1 MGVRKQPQ
9 CSGTVRLYGGGS
21 IFVARYI
28 CFFMPQPRVSV
39 IIPAHNEAG
48 AIALVLAEIPAGLV
62 QEVIVVDNNSTDDTG
77 KIARA
82 SGATVLCEPRP
93 GYGYACLAGM
103 AYAFGKAQSEQ
114 PDIVVFVDGDHSDF
128 PEQMP
133 ELLAP
138 LLRGEADMVIGSRAL
153 GEREKGSLL
162 PQQRFGN
169 WLASRLL
176 RLRYGGN
183 VTDLGPF
190 RAILAPALLAIQM
203 EDKTYGWTV
212 EMQVKAARQG
222 LRTVEVPVRYR
233 KRIGT
238 SKVSGTVR
246 GTIGAGYKDAA
257 AAVKPHGAATLRLF
271 SNSHSYASGRPA
283 RSRFHS
289 HYYHRRTVPPD
300 RPARPAP
307 GAIFLSKG

>member
-1 MGVRKQPQ
+1 M
-9 CSGTVRLYGGGS
+9 RLYGGGG

-28 CFFMPQPRVSV
+28 CSFMPQPRVSV

-62 QEVIVVDNNSTDDTG
+62 QEVTVVDNNSTDDTG
-77 KIARA
+77 EIARA
-82 SGATVLCEPRP
+82 GGATVLREPRP

-133 ELLAP
+133 EILAP

-190 RAILAPALLAIQM
+190 RAILAPVLLALQM

-212 EMQVKAARQG
+212 EMQVKAARQD

-246 GTIGAGYKDAA
+246 GTIGAGYKILW
-257 AAVKPHGAATLRLF
+257 T
-271 SNSHSYASGRPA
+271 
-283 RSRFHS
+283 
-289 HYYHRRTVPPD
+289 
-300 RPARPAP
+300 
-307 GAIFLSKG
+307 IFKYW

>member
-1 MGVRKQPQ
+1 
-9 CSGTVRLYGGGS
+9 
-21 IFVARYI
+21 
-28 CFFMPQPRVSV
+28 MPQPRISI

-48 AIALVLAEIPAGLV
+48 AIALVLAEIPAGLA
-62 QEVIVVDNNSTDDTG
+62 QEVIVVDNNSTDNTSE
-77 KIARA
+77 IAR
-82 SGATVLCEPRP
+82 SCGATVLREPCP

-103 AYAFGKAQSEQ
+103 AHAFSRPQSEQ
-114 PDIVVFVDGDHSDF
+114 PDIVVFLDGDHSDY

-138 LLRGEADMVIGSRAL
+138 LLRGDADMVIGSRAL
-153 GEREKGSLL
+153 GVREKGSLL

-176 RLRYGGN
+176 RLRYGGS

-190 RAILAPALLAIQM
+190 RAILAPALLGLRM

-212 EMQVKAARQG
+212 EMQVKAARQS

-246 GTIGAGYKDAA
+246 GTLGAGYKILW
-257 AAVKPHGAATLRLF
+257 T
-271 SNSHSYASGRPA
+271 
-283 RSRFHS
+283 
-289 HYYHRRTVPPD
+289 
-300 RPARPAP
+300 
-307 GAIFLSKG
+307 IFKYW

>member
-1 MGVRKQPQ
+1 
-9 CSGTVRLYGGGS
+9 
-21 IFVARYI
+21 
-28 CFFMPQPRVSV
+28 MPQPRVSV

-48 AIALVLAEIPAGLV
+48 AIALVLAEIPAGLA
-62 QEVIVVDNNSTDDTG
+62 QEVIVVDNNSTDNTAE
-77 KIARA
+77 IARA
-82 SGATVLCEPRP
+82 GGATVLREPRP

-103 AYAFGKAQSEQ
+103 AHAFGRPQSEQ
-114 PDIVVFVDGDHSDF
+114 PGIVVFLDGDHSDF
-128 PEQMP
+128 PD
-133 ELLAP
+133 L
-138 LLRGEADMVIGSRAL
+138 VIGSRAL

-190 RAILAPALLAIQM
+190 RAILAPALLALHM

-246 GTIGAGYKDAA
+246 GTVGAGYKILW
-257 AAVKPHGAATLRLF
+257 T
-271 SNSHSYASGRPA
+271 
-283 RSRFHS
+283 
-289 HYYHRRTVPPD
+289 
-300 RPARPAP
+300 
-307 GAIFLSKG
+307 IFKYW

>member
-1 MGVRKQPQ
+1 
-9 CSGTVRLYGGGS
+9 
-21 IFVARYI
+21 
-28 CFFMPQPRVSV
+28 MPQPRISV

-48 AIALVLAEIPAGLV
+48 AIAYVLAEIPVGLV
-62 QEVIVVDNNSTDDTG
+62 REVIVVDNNSTDNTG
-77 KIARA
+77 AIARA
-82 SGATVLCEPRP
+82 NGATVLHETRP

-103 AYAFGKAQSEQ
+103 AHVYGQAQSEQ
-114 PDIVVFVDGDHSDF
+114 PDIVVFLAGDHSDF

-153 GEREKGSLL
+153 GVREKGSLL

-176 RLRYGGN
+176 RLRYGGT

-190 RAILAPALLAIQM
+190 RAILAPALLALHM

-212 EMQVKAARQG
+212 EMQVKAARLG

-246 GTIGAGYKDAA
+246 GTLGASYKILW
-257 AAVKPHGAATLRLF
+257 T
-271 SNSHSYASGRPA
+271 
-283 RSRFHS
+283 
-289 HYYHRRTVPPD
+289 
-300 RPARPAP
+300 
-307 GAIFLSKG
+307 IFRYW

>member
-1 MGVRKQPQ
+1 
-9 CSGTVRLYGGGS
+9 
-21 IFVARYI
+21 
-28 CFFMPQPRVSV
+28 MPAPRVHV

-48 AIALVLAEIPAGLV
+48 AIGLVLAEIPAGLAE
-62 QEVIVVDNNSTDDTG
+62 EVIVVDNNSTDNTG
-77 KIARA
+77 EIARA
-82 SGATVLCEPRP
+82 AGAVVLREPRP

-103 AYAFGKAQSEQ
+103 AHAYGRPQSAQ
-114 PDIVVFVDGDHSDF
+114 PDIVVFLDGDHSDF

-138 LLRGEADMVIGSRAL
+138 LLRGEADLVIGSRAL
-153 GEREKGSLL
+153 GVREKGSLL

-169 WLASRLL
+169 WLAAGLL
-176 RLRYGGN
+176 RLRYGTTT
-183 VTDLGPF
+183 TDLGPF
-190 RAILAPALLAIQM
+190 RAVLAPALLALGM

-246 GTIGAGYKDAA
+246 GTIGAGYKILW
-257 AAVKPHGAATLRLF
+257 T
-271 SNSHSYASGRPA
+271 
-283 RSRFHS
+283 
-289 HYYHRRTVPPD
+289 
-300 RPARPAP
+300 
-307 GAIFLSKG
+307 IFKYW

>member
-1 MGVRKQPQ
+1 M
-9 CSGTVRLYGGGS
+9 S
-21 IFVARYI
+21 
-28 CFFMPQPRVSV
+28 QPRISV

-48 AIALVLAEIPAGLV
+48 AIGLVLVEIPQDLV
-62 QEVIVVDNNSTDDTG
+62 HEVIVVDNNSTDDTG
-77 KIARA
+77 RVARA
-82 SGATVLCEPRP
+82 GGATVLREARP

-103 AYAFGKAQSEQ
+103 AHAFGRDKSEW
-114 PDIVVFVDGDHSDF
+114 PDLVVFLDGDHSDF

-138 LLRGEADMVIGSRAL
+138 LLRDEADLVIGSRAL

-176 RLRYGGN
+176 RLRYGGQ

-190 RAILAPALLAIQM
+190 RAITASALLAIGM

-238 SKVSGTVR
+238 SKVSGTVK
-246 GTIGAGYKDAA
+246 GTLGAGYKILW
-257 AAVKPHGAATLRLF
+257 T
-271 SNSHSYASGRPA
+271 
-283 RSRFHS
+283 
-289 HYYHRRTVPPD
+289 
-300 RPARPAP
+300 
-307 GAIFLSKG
+307 IFKYW

>member
-1 MGVRKQPQ
+1 M
-9 CSGTVRLYGGGS
+9 L
-21 IFVARYI
+21 
-28 CFFMPQPRVSV
+28 QPRVSV
-39 IIPAHNEAG
+39 IIPAYNEAG
-48 AIALVLAEIPAGLV
+48 AITQVLAEIPAGLV
-62 QEVIVVDNNSTDDTG
+62 QEVIVVDNNSTDNTG
-77 KIARA
+77 EIAR
-82 SGATVLCEPRP
+82 SGGATVLRELRP

-103 AYAFGKAQSEQ
+103 AHAYSRPQSEQ
-114 PDIVVFVDGDHSDF
+114 PDIIVFLDGDHSDF

-176 RLRYGGN
+176 RLRYGGT

-190 RAILAPALLAIQM
+190 RAILAPALLSLHM

-246 GTIGAGYKDAA
+246 GTIGAGYKILW
-257 AAVKPHGAATLRLF
+257 T
-271 SNSHSYASGRPA
+271 
-283 RSRFHS
+283 
-289 HYYHRRTVPPD
+289 
-300 RPARPAP
+300 
-307 GAIFLSKG
+307 IFKYW

>member
-1 MGVRKQPQ
+1 
-9 CSGTVRLYGGGS
+9 
-21 IFVARYI
+21 
-28 CFFMPQPRVSV
+28 MPRPLVSV

-48 AIALVLAEIPAGLV
+48 AIALVLAEIPQGLAH
-62 QEVIVVDNNSTDDTG
+62 EVVVVDNNSTDATG
-77 KIARA
+77 AIAA
-82 SGATVLCEPRP
+82 ACGATVLREPRP

-103 AYAFGKAQSEQ
+103 AHVFGRPQSEQ
-114 PDIVVFVDGDHSDF
+114 PDIVVFLDGDHSDF

-138 LLRGEADMVIGSRAL
+138 LLSGAVDMVIGSRAL

-169 WLASRLL
+169 WLAAGLL
-176 RLRYGGN
+176 RLRYGTTT
-183 VTDLGPF
+183 TDLGPF
-190 RAILAPALLAIQM
+190 RAILAPALLRIGM

-212 EMQVKAARQG
+212 EMQVKAARLG

-246 GTIGAGYKDAA
+246 GTLGAGYKILW
-257 AAVKPHGAATLRLF
+257 T
-271 SNSHSYASGRPA
+271 
-283 RSRFHS
+283 
-289 HYYHRRTVPPD
+289 
-300 RPARPAP
+300 
-307 GAIFLSKG
+307 IFKYW